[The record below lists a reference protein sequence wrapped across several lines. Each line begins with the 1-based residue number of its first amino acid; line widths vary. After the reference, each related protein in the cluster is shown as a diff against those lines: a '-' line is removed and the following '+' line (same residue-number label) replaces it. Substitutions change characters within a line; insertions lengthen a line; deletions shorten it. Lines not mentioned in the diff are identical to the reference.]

1 MKYTQ
6 QPNTQY
12 RPTDLQRTPKLRTTR
27 TNKIDGS
34 LQTTTTKAKTII
46 ECTQYTKP
54 NQWSK
59 KTNKLIIKISK
70 DRESVTEQRNEQI
83 KRTRANI
90 KPSWEPGNWE
100 TKTLEKHN

>member
-6 QPNTQY
+6 QPNTQR
-12 RPTDLQRTPKLRTTR
+12 RPADLQKTPKLRTAR

-54 NQWSK
+54 NQ
-59 KTNKLIIKISK
+59 
-70 DRESVTEQRNEQI
+70 
-83 KRTRANI
+83 
-90 KPSWEPGNWE
+90 
-100 TKTLEKHN
+100 